1 MGTIRKRGDRY
12 QVQIRRAGF
21 PPQSRSFRTRKLA
34 EQWNRVTEA
43 DMDRGSFLDLT
54 TARSTTLGD
63 VLIHYRETV
72 TQFRRKAQSK
82 RDELS
87 RIQRL
92 LKHEPELCAI
102 TMDRLRPHH
111 IEDLRDRRRRQPSP
125 YKTYADGSPK
135 MIAAST
141 IKRELSLIHCAIEK
155 SLGRLE
161 LPRNVACGK
170 LVKRPKVKDERLVV
184 WSDADIAIILEECYK
199 LRNPLVGPFL
209 ELLFEVG
216 ARRGALIRLLWD
228 DVSFD
233 QGMAILRD
241 VKNTQSP
248 DEVKDR
254 VILLSD
260 HALDLLSKLP
270 RTCEHVF
277 PMTANAYK
285 LAFQRARRN
294 AAKRHPRLK
303 AFRTHDAR
311 HDFCTRMAENDW
323 SVPQMMT
330 LSGHEDVRS
339 LKRYVTLKP
348 EQLMEKF
355 SSLPSRTY
363 THHNDAGGDL

>member
-1 MGTIRKRGDRY
+1 MKRI
-12 QVQIRRAGF
+12 VVAVI
-21 PPQSRSFRTRKLA
+21 
-34 EQWNRVTEA
+34 N
-43 DMDRGSFLDLT
+43 DL
-54 TARSTTLGD
+54 
-63 VLIHYRETV
+63 
-72 TQFRRKAQSK
+72 
-82 RDELS
+82 
-87 RIQRL
+87 
-92 LKHEPELCAI
+92 
-102 TMDRLRPHH
+102 
-111 IEDLRDRRRRQPSP
+111 
-125 YKTYADGSPK
+125 
-135 MIAAST
+135 
-141 IKRELSLIHCAIEK
+141 
-155 SLGRLE
+155 
-161 LPRNVACGK
+161 
-170 LVKRPKVKDERLVV
+170 
-184 WSDADIAIILEECYK
+184 
-199 LRNPLVGPFL
+199 
-209 ELLFEVG
+209 
-216 ARRGALIRLLWD
+216 
-228 DVSFD
+228 SFD

-294 AAKRHPRLK
+294 AAKRDPRLK